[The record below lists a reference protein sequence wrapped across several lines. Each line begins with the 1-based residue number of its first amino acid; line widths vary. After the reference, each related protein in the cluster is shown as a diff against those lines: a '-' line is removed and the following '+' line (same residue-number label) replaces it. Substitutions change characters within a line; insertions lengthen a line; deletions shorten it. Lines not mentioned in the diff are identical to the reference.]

1 VEDLDLRVGSRFLKS
16 GYGSKDTD
24 LYQIL
29 TDPVYSLQV
38 QIQTPDS
45 IFLFDQDD
53 LLELR
58 LKKIKAA
65 C

>member
-1 VEDLDLRVGSRFLKS
+1 MEDLDLRVGSRFLKS

-29 TDPVYSLQV
+29 TDPVYCLQV

-58 LKKIKAA
+58 
-65 C
+65 